1 MTRILVAAGILLIA
15 VGFFWPW
22 LAKLPLGRLPGDLV
36 IHRDGF
42 RIYLPLTTSVLISAV
57 LSLLFWLFRR

>member
-42 RIYLPLTTSVLISAV
+42 RIYLPLTTSVLISIV

>member
-15 VGFFWPW
+15 VGLFWPW

-42 RIYLPLTTSVLISAV
+42 RIYLPLTTSVLISIV